1 MNKQRIIQALI
12 LAACVLNVFC
22 PELFPTYENVENALL
37 WWAGLLIA
45 GVVGGAGAYSSYKQ
59 YESQQRQ
66 AEYRQQMAEYN
77 AEVQQQKA
85 RREEQAAIRRELEVR
100 RQGQATIGKQRSLLA
115 QSGVSMTQGSPLET
129 LAETS
134 ADIEHEV
141 EVASF
146 EGKMR
151 ARSRRSAAEQ
161 SEARAT
167 LAGERADTA
176 GTMKYVGAAR
186 SGVQGFMGAGGG
198 SLLKDG

>member
-1 MNKQRIIQALI
+1 MFIA
-12 LAACVLNVFC
+12 LAAI
-22 PELFPTYENVENALL
+22 A
-37 WWAGLLIA
+37 AGLA
-45 GVVGGAGAYSSYKQ
+45 GAGTYIQ
-59 YESQQRQ
+59 YQAQQRQ
-66 AEYRQQMAEYN
+66 AEYQQEVARNRAQYQQEMAEYN

-85 RREEQAAIRRELEVR
+85 RREEQAAIRKELEIR

-151 ARSRRSAAEQ
+151 ARSRRSVARETISRGEMQKRSSLAKAEM
-161 SEARAT
+161 
-167 LAGERADTA
+167 AGMRADTA
-176 GTMKYVGAAR
+176 ETMKYVGAAR
-186 SGVQGFMGAGGG
+186 SGAQ
-198 SLLKDG
+198 SLLKGG